1 MEAERS
7 ANRQQMQELVASF
20 TELREALTHVQP
32 TAEGQTA
39 GTCVESDANDAH
51 QALAARVEQL
61 ESSSLAGSLCL
72 QQLTASV
79 DELAREV
86 KDSEAGP
93 TKPGFQE
100 LRMRMESLE
109 SNLCQLKELVAT
121 VDKMKENLEDLKA
134 ATADPAVDLRTS
146 MLRLKTRVD
155 DFESQLAPAKVR
167 SAIVRIDRIEAS
179 STAGQAQLKQLE
191 GDMQAWKEACDS
203 RARSFQEELI
213 AVQGPVD
220 QLNTSSSANQTQMQE
235 LAASMEGISESVRQ
249 LQAATAEPDA
259 ELPGI
264 VEAVRMQMNELRSEV
279 DAMKLGDVSDRME
292 HLEASSSA
300 NQTQMQELA
309 ASMEGISGSVRQ
321 LQAATAEPDAELPG
335 IVEAVRMQMNELR
348 SEVDAIKLGDVS
360 GRMEHLEA
368 SSSARQTQMQ
378 ELAASMEGISESV
391 RQLQAATAEPDA
403 ELPGI
408 VEAVRMQMNELRSEV
423 DAMKLG
429 DVSDR
434 MEHLEASS
442 SANQTQMQ
450 ELAASMEGIS
460 GSVRQLQAATAE
472 PDAELP
478 GIVEAVRM
486 QMNELRSEVDA
497 IKLGDVS
504 GRMEHLEASSSARQ
518 TQMQELAA
526 SMEGI
531 SESVRQ
537 LKAATAEPDAEL
549 PGIVEAVRMQMNELR
564 SEVDAMKLGDVS
576 GRMEHL
582 EASSSA
588 KQTQMQELAAS
599 MEGISESVKKLQAA
613 AAEPDAEL
621 PGIVEAVR
629 MQMNE
634 LRSEV
639 DAIKLGDVS
648 DRMEHLEASSSAKRT
663 QMQELAASMEGI
675 SESVRQLKAATAPDA
690 ELPGIVEA
698 VRMQMNELRSEVDAI
713 KLGDVS
719 GRMDHLEAS
728 SSAKQTKMQELAS
741 SMEGISNSVKRL
753 QAAAEPD
760 AELPGIVEAVRTQM
774 NELRSEVDAI
784 KLGDVS
790 GRMEH
795 LEASSSA
802 KQTQMQELA
811 ASMEGSSVPV
821 EQLQATTA
829 GPDAD
834 FPGIVEAFRMQM
846 NELRS
851 EVDAIKLGDVSG
863 RMEHLEASSSARQ
876 TQMQELAA
884 SMEGIIESVRQL
896 KAATAEPDA
905 ELPGI
910 VEAVRMQMNELRSE
924 VDAMKLGDVS
934 GRMDHLEASSSA
946 KQTQMQG
953 LAASMEGSS
962 VPVEQLQATAAG
974 PDADSPGVFEA
985 LRLQV
990 HDLQSEVG
998 AILARVEQVEISSSA
1013 RQMHMQEL
1021 AAGIDDIR
1029 HGIGVS
1035 VKQLQAAGAEPDAE
1049 LPVVVEAVEAMRRQ
1063 MNELRSEVD
1072 TMRLGDFSSRM
1083 EHLEASSSARQM
1095 QMQELAASMEGI
1107 SNSVKQLQAAAAE
1120 PDAELPAI
1128 LEAVETMR
1136 RKMNEL
1142 WSEVDAIKLGD
1153 VSSRVEN
1160 LEASSSARQMQMQEL
1175 ASSMEGI
1182 SESVRQL
1189 QAAAAEPDAELPGIV
1204 EAVRTQMNELR
1215 SEVDAIKLGDV
1226 SGRMDHLE
1234 ASSSAKQTQMQELAA
1249 SMEGSS
1255 VPVEQLQATA
1265 AGPDAD
1271 SPGVFEALRLQV
1283 HDLQSEVGAVLA
1295 RVEQVEISSSARQM
1309 HMQELA
1315 AGIDDIRHGIGV
1327 SVKQLQA
1334 AGAEP
1339 DAELP
1344 VVVEAVEAMRR
1355 QMNELRSEVDTMR
1368 LGDVSSRMEHLEAS
1382 SSARQMQ
1389 MQELAASMEGISNSV
1404 KQLQAAAAE
1413 PDAELPAILEAVETM
1428 RRKMNE
1434 LWSEVDAIKL
1444 GDVSSRVENLEAS
1457 SSARQMQMQELASS
1471 MEGISESVRQL
1482 QAAAAEPDAEL
1493 PGIVEAVRTQ
1503 MNELRS
1509 EVDAIKLGDVS
1520 GRMDHLEASS
1530 SARQTQMQELAAS
1543 MEGSSVPVEQLQATA
1558 AGPDADS
1565 PGVFE
1570 ALRLQVHDLQS
1581 EVGAVLARVEQVE
1594 ISSSAR
1600 QMHMQELAAGIDDI
1614 RHGIGVSVKQLQ
1626 AAGAEPDAELP
1637 VVVEAAEAM
1646 RRQMNELR
1654 SEVDTM
1660 RLGDFSSRM
1669 EHLEASSS
1677 ARQMQTQELAASIGD
1692 IQGSVVSLGTCI
1704 SESELKVGE
1713 AIHGLSAGLADLE
1726 ARLQSLSA
1734 SGPSFCESLPGL
1746 DSTKVRDGDFSAALA
1761 EIAARVDQVELA
1773 VAARQDRLQQLA
1785 GLVEIV
1791 GYFA

>member
-20 TELREALTHVQP
+20 TELREALTHVQR
-32 TAEGQTA
+32 EGQTA

-100 LRMRMESLE
+100 VRMRMESLE

-191 GDMQAWKEACDS
+191 SDMQAWKEACDS

-235 LAASMEGISESVRQ
+235 LAASMEGISESVKK
-249 LQAATAEPDA
+249 LQAAAAEPDAELPGIVEAVRMQMNELRSEVDAIKLGDVTGRMEHLEASSSAKQTQMQELAASMEGISESVKKLQAAAAEPDAELPGIVEAVSMQMNELRSEVDAMKLGDVTGRMEHLEASSSAKQTQMQELASSMEGISESVKKLQAAAAEPDA

-279 DAMKLGDVSDRME
+279 DAMKLGDV
-292 HLEASSSA
+292 
-300 NQTQMQELA
+300 T
-309 ASMEGISGSVRQ
+309 
-321 LQAATAEPDAELPG
+321 
-335 IVEAVRMQMNELR
+335 
-348 SEVDAIKLGDVS
+348 

-368 SSSARQTQMQ
+368 SSSAKQTQMQ

-391 RQLQAATAEPDA
+391 KMLQAAAAEPDA

-429 DVSDR
+429 DVTGR

-442 SANQTQMQ
+442 SAKQTQMQ

-460 GSVRQLQAATAE
+460 ESVRQLKAATAA

-478 GIVEAVRM
+478 GIVEAFGM

-564 SEVDAMKLGDVS
+564 SEVDAIKLGDVS

-599 MEGISESVKKLQAA
+599 MEGISESVRQLKAA
-613 AAEPDAEL
+613 TAEPDAEL

-629 MQMNE
+629 M
-634 LRSEV
+634 
-639 DAIKLGDVS
+639 
-648 DRMEHLEASSSAKRT
+648 
-663 QMQELAASMEGI
+663 
-675 SESVRQLKAATAPDA
+675 
-690 ELPGIVEA
+690 
-698 VRMQMNELRSEVDAI
+698 
-713 KLGDVS
+713 
-719 GRMDHLEAS
+719 
-728 SSAKQTKMQELAS
+728 
-741 SMEGISNSVKRL
+741 
-753 QAAAEPD
+753 
-760 AELPGIVEAVRTQM
+760 QM

-821 EQLQATTA
+821 EL
-829 GPDAD
+829 
-834 FPGIVEAFRMQM
+834 
-846 NELRS
+846 
-851 EVDAIKLGDVSG
+851 
-863 RMEHLEASSSARQ
+863 
-876 TQMQELAA
+876 
-884 SMEGIIESVRQL
+884 
-896 KAATAEPDA
+896 
-905 ELPGI
+905 
-910 VEAVRMQMNELRSE
+910 
-924 VDAMKLGDVS
+924 
-934 GRMDHLEASSSA
+934 
-946 KQTQMQG
+946 
-953 LAASMEGSS
+953 
-962 VPVEQLQATAAG
+962 LQATAAG

-998 AILARVEQVEISSSA
+998 AVLARVEQVEISSSA

-1072 TMRLGDFSSRM
+1072 TVRLGDVSSRM
-1083 EHLEASSSARQM
+1083 EHLEARQM
-1095 QMQELAASMEGI
+1095 QMQELAASMEDI

-1160 LEASSSARQMQMQEL
+1160 LEASSSARQTQMQEL
-1175 ASSMEGI
+1175 AASMEGI

-1189 QAAAAEPDAELPGIV
+1189 KAATAEPDAELPGIV
-1204 EAVRTQMNELR
+1204 EAVRMQMNELR

-1226 SGRMDHLE
+1226 SGRMEHLEASSSAKQTQMQELAASMEGISESVRQLKAATAEPDAELPGIVEAVRMQMNELRSEVDAIKLGDVSGRMEHLE

-1255 VPVEQLQATA
+1255 VPVELLQATA

-1368 LGDVSSRMEHLEAS
+1368 LGDVT
-1382 SSARQMQ
+1382 
-1389 MQELAASMEGISNSV
+1389 G
-1404 KQLQAAAAE
+1404 
-1413 PDAELPAILEAVETM
+1413 
-1428 RRKMNE
+1428 
-1434 LWSEVDAIKL
+1434 
-1444 GDVSSRVENLEAS
+1444 
-1457 SSARQMQMQELASS
+1457 
-1471 MEGISESVRQL
+1471 
-1482 QAAAAEPDAEL
+1482 
-1493 PGIVEAVRTQ
+1493 
-1503 MNELRS
+1503 
-1509 EVDAIKLGDVS
+1509 
-1520 GRMDHLEASS
+1520 
-1530 SARQTQMQELAAS
+1530 
-1543 MEGSSVPVEQLQATA
+1543 
-1558 AGPDADS
+1558 
-1565 PGVFE
+1565 
-1570 ALRLQVHDLQS
+1570 
-1581 EVGAVLARVEQVE
+1581 
-1594 ISSSAR
+1594 
-1600 QMHMQELAAGIDDI
+1600 
-1614 RHGIGVSVKQLQ
+1614 
-1626 AAGAEPDAELP
+1626 
-1637 VVVEAAEAM
+1637 
-1646 RRQMNELR
+1646 
-1654 SEVDTM
+1654 
-1660 RLGDFSSRM
+1660 RM

-1692 IQGSVVSLGTCI
+1692 IQGSVVSLRTCI

-1746 DSTKVRDGDFSAALA
+1746 DSTKVRDGDFSAALD